1 MPKQSNNYTRIL
13 ESVVKQ
19 IEQSKLRAFSE
30 VNKALLQ
37 AYWNIGK
44 ELSKTSGYG
53 KSVVERLSRDLRMR
67 FPGIRGYSIENL
79 WNMKRFYGA
88 YPKLQSVTTE
98 LPSSQ
103 KLQTVSGELLPTQK
117 LQMPSAELTQKLQSV
132 TKELD
137 ICRKLESLTP
147 ELLFSVSWTN
157 HVILFHYAQTP
168 EERLFY
174 LIMCLKEKW
183 SARELKRQI
192 DSSLF
197 ERYMNA
203 DKPEK
208 VTALIPRHK
217 EEDIARR
224 FKDDYVLEF
233 LNLGNEYSEKE
244 LESAILNNLKD
255 FFLEFGKTLT
265 FVGSQYAIEI
275 DGRENRIDLLFFDRE
290 LRCLVAIELK
300 TGAFKAEYI
309 GQIQKYLAALNEKVR
324 LPYETESIGIVLC
337 KSKGKEE
344 VRFALAGTTSPLKV
358 ATYMTKLPST
368 QMILKRLGQLTRR
381 KELEEE

>member
-1 MPKQSNNYTRIL
+1 MPKQPNNYTKIL
-13 ESVVKQ
+13 ESVITQ

-44 ELSKTSGYG
+44 ELSKTSEYG
-53 KSVVERLSRDLRMR
+53 KAVVEMLSRDLRLR
-67 FPGIRGYSIENL
+67 FPGVRGYSAANL
-79 WNMKRFYGA
+79 WYMKRFYEA
-88 YPKLQSVTTE
+88 YPILQSPIGE
-98 LPSSQ
+98 LPSPQKLQTPSAELPACR
-103 KLQTVSGELLPTQK
+103 KLQTVSEELANCQK
-117 LQMPSAELTQKLQSV
+117 LQPV
-132 TKELD
+132 VV
-137 ICRKLESLTP
+137 
-147 ELLFSVSWTN
+147 ELLFKVSWTS
-157 HVILFHYAQTP
+157 HIIMLDMTQSP
-168 EERLFY
+168 EERQFY
-174 LIMCLKEKW
+174 LTMCAKEKW
-183 SARELKRQI
+183 KVQELKRQI
-192 DSSLF
+192 NSCLF
-197 ERYMNA
+197 ERYMTA

-217 EEDIARR
+217 EEDLARH

-244 LESAILNNLKD
+244 LEEAILNNLKD
-255 FFLEFGKTLT
+255 FFLEFGKSLT
-265 FVGSQYAIEI
+265 FVGSQYVIEI

-300 TGAFKAEYI
+300 TGEFKAEYI

-324 LPYETESIGIVLC
+324 LPSETESIGIVLC

-368 QMILKRLGQLTRR
+368 KMILKRLGQLTRR